1 MALLGVEPAAP
12 HVDHCAAVDLHA
24 QGRADLETR
33 GEVGGE
39 GVADTGERGVAL
51 PLHDDVRHRHG
62 LTLPVAV
69 AACKC
74 HGSPM
79 TGRLEGKVVLVTGA
93 ARGQGEAEA
102 RQFVAEGARVVLG
115 DVLDDAGAA
124 VAAEIGDAAWY
135 QHLDVTQEDDWRSAV
150 DAARTRFGGLHTL
163 VSNAGISVRP
173 RPIVDT
179 SVESYRRVIEIN
191 QIGMFTGVHVA
202 APAIADAGGGSIVL
216 TSSVNGVV
224 GAGGIAGYVSS
235 KFAVRGL
242 AKVAALELGRQ
253 NIRVNSVHPG
263 PIDTPM
269 IQPDAWGGF
278 DMRPA
283 LAATM
288 PLGRVGRP
296 DEVAEL
302 VTWLVSDASSFCTGS
317 EFVVD
322 GGFLAGPFNALGA
335 DS

>member
-1 MALLGVEPAAP
+1 
-12 HVDHCAAVDLHA
+12 
-24 QGRADLETR
+24 
-33 GEVGGE
+33 
-39 GVADTGERGVAL
+39 
-51 PLHDDVRHRHG
+51 
-62 LTLPVAV
+62 
-69 AACKC
+69 
-74 HGSPM
+74 M
-79 TGRLEGKVVLVTGA
+79 TDRLDGKVALVTGA

-115 DVLDDAGAA
+115 DILDDAGAA
-124 VAAEIGDAAWY
+124 VAAKLGDAACY
-135 QHLDVTQEDDWRSAV
+135 QRLDVTSEDDWRAAV
-150 DAARTRFGGLHTL
+150 DAAVSRFGGLHVL
-163 VSNAGISVRP
+163 VSNAGISLPP
-173 RPIVDT
+173 RPIVKT
-179 SVESYRRVIEIN
+179 SVADYRRVIEIN
-191 QIGMFTGVHVA
+191 QVGMFIGVHVS
-202 APAIADAGGGSIVL
+202 APAIAEAGGGSIVL
-216 TSSVNGVV
+216 TSSVNGFV
-224 GAGGIAGYVSS
+224 GAGGIAAYVSS

-253 NIRVNSVHPG
+253 DIRVNSVHPG

-269 IQPDAWGGF
+269 IQPESWGGF

-302 VTWLVSDASSFCTGS
+302 VTWLASDASSFCTGA

>member
-1 MALLGVEPAAP
+1 M
-12 HVDHCAAVDLHA
+12 
-24 QGRADLETR
+24 
-33 GEVGGE
+33 
-39 GVADTGERGVAL
+39 
-51 PLHDDVRHRHG
+51 
-62 LTLPVAV
+62 
-69 AACKC
+69 
-74 HGSPM
+74 
-79 TGRLEGKVVLVTGA
+79 
-93 ARGQGEAEA
+93 
-102 RQFVAEGARVVLG
+102 
-115 DVLDDAGAA
+115 
-124 VAAEIGDAAWY
+124 
-135 QHLDVTQEDDWRSAV
+135 
-150 DAARTRFGGLHTL
+150 
-163 VSNAGISVRP
+163 SNVGISVRP
-173 RPIVDT
+173 CPIVDT

-191 QIGMFTGVHVA
+191 QIGFTGVHVA
-202 APAIADAGGGSIVL
+202 APVIADAGGGSIVL

-224 GAGGIAGYVSS
+224 GVGGSS
-235 KFAVRGL
+235 GTSRASSWC
-242 AKVAALELGRQ
+242 AAWPRWPLLELGRQ

-269 IQPDAWGGF
+269 IQTRRVGGF

-302 VTWLVSDASSFCTGS
+302 VTCSCRRQLVLHGS

>member
-1 MALLGVEPAAP
+1 M
-12 HVDHCAAVDLHA
+12 
-24 QGRADLETR
+24 
-33 GEVGGE
+33 
-39 GVADTGERGVAL
+39 
-51 PLHDDVRHRHG
+51 
-62 LTLPVAV
+62 
-69 AACKC
+69 K
-74 HGSPM
+74 
-79 TGRLEGKVVLVTGA
+79 
-93 ARGQGEAEA
+93 
-102 RQFVAEGARVVLG
+102 
-115 DVLDDAGAA
+115 
-124 VAAEIGDAAWY
+124 
-135 QHLDVTQEDDWRSAV
+135 
-150 DAARTRFGGLHTL
+150 
-163 VSNAGISVRP
+163 
-173 RPIVDT
+173 T

-202 APAIADAGGGSIVL
+202 APAIAEAGGGSIVL

-242 AKVAALELGRQ
+242 AKVAALELGRDS
-253 NIRVNSVHPG
+253 IRVNSVHPG

-269 IQPDAWGGF
+269 IQPEAWGGF

-302 VTWLVSDASSFCTGS
+302 VTWLASDASSFCTGA

-335 DS
+335 DSYRLAQHDSPQLTVRCRRPLRRRRRCGPRDRRRRCPRRTGRPGR